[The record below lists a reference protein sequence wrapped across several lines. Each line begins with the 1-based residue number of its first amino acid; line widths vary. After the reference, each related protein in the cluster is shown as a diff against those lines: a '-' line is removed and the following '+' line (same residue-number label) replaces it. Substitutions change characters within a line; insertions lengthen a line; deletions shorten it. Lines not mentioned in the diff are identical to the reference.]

1 MDDDWGY
8 HFRKPPYVYIN
19 VYIIDNDCKC
29 IFDTSKAVNMYKHV
43 YIYMYVYMYKH
54 IHIYIY
60 IHICTVCYLF
70 TACCAMLTTK
80 KIEFAKILLNNC
92 SICKQNPMK
101 SPFVQLKYTIK
112 SPFGGFLRW
121 GVPLN
126 HPRIEGMSIINHPA
140 IGGVPLFVEP
150 PPFEQ
155 CSKSLSFHEI
165 LVGLWGFPVLGL

>member
-1 MDDDWGY
+1 
-8 HFRKPPYVYIN
+8 
-19 VYIIDNDCKC
+19 
-29 IFDTSKAVNMYKHV
+29 
-43 YIYMYVYMYKH
+43 MYKH
-54 IHIYIY
+54 IHIYIYIY

-126 HPRIEGMSIINHPA
+126 HPLIEGMSIINHPA

-150 PPFEQ
+150 PH
-155 CSKSLSFHEI
+155 LSSVQNLYHSMKYWLVYGDSQFLDCEI
-165 LVGLWGFPVLGL
+165 IPNM